1 MADGTAIFMD
11 RRIRVKV
18 PTSAF
23 FVALL
28 LYLLCLYFLR
38 ENDQVALPAGDLPIC
53 LYSNQA
59 GDNLRATFTQAILSA
74 KENIVCL
81 IYSLTDEEIIA
92 ALRQQA
98 EKGVK
103 VFVLHDPVAT
113 SDVQHKLGP
122 KVELVGRR
130 AKGLMHN
137 KLLSIDHQ
145 VAWIG
150 SANFTRDSLLLHA
163 NLVLGVASP
172 IIAQSIE
179 EKAENLKRKEPR
191 RFTPLCIRTDTQ
203 ELQLSYLPDDTQALD
218 KLLLL
223 IDRAKKSVRVA
234 MFTFTHPKLSEALVN
249 AHKRGVDVEVVF
261 DRDSSRKTSKMALQR
276 LTRAKMKVFVSERN
290 GLLHE
295 KVAIIDDTTLI
306 MGSANWTKAAF
317 GANDENILWLS
328 PLTPQQ
334 QEKLRQFW
342 QTTLLES
349 QQCPSGR

>member
-1 MADGTAIFMD
+1 MAK
-11 RRIRVKV
+11 RIRVKV

-23 FVALL
+23 FFALIF
-28 LYLLCLYFLR
+28 YVICLYFLK
-38 ENDQVALPAGDLPIC
+38 EKEQVTLPVGDLPIC

-74 KENIVCL
+74 KESIVCL

-103 VFVLHDPVAT
+103 VLVLHDPVAT
-113 SDVQHKLGP
+113 CDVQHKLGP

-130 AKGLMHN
+130 TKGLMHN

-145 VAWIG
+145 IAWIG

-163 NLVLGVASP
+163 NLVMGIASP
-172 IIAQSIE
+172 ILAQSIE
-179 EKAENLKRKEPR
+179 EKAENLRRKEPR
-191 RFTPLCIRTDTQ
+191 RFTPLSIRTDRQ
-203 ELQLSYLPDDTQALD
+203 ELQLSYLPDDGLALE

-223 IDRAKKSVRVA
+223 LETAKKSIKVA
-234 MFTFTHPKLSEALVN
+234 MFTFTHPKLTEALID
-249 AHKRGVDVEVVF
+249 AHTRGVDVEVVF
-261 DRDSSRKTSKMALQR
+261 DRDSSRKTSKMAMQR

-342 QTTLLES
+342 RTTLLES
-349 QQCPSGR
+349 QECPSGRQKM